1 MAYARISSWL
11 AVAAGF
17 FLLVLPRLIPICTG
31 LTAAGSPMRCHY
43 TYQAEF
49 LLTLIAI
56 ILAGALLVLKTA
68 EARMMTG
75 FTLALVA
82 IVLALLP
89 EAWVSGICANGAC
102 QKTAFF
108 TAAGAGLLAFAGA
121 FIAWLNYRQY
131 REENR

>member
-1 MAYARISSWL
+1 MRYDKILGWI
-11 AVAAGF
+11 AVVTGF
-17 FLLVLPRLIPICTG
+17 FLLVLPRVIPICTG

-49 LLTLIAI
+49 LLTLIAV
-56 ILAGALLVLKTA
+56 ILAGALFVLKTA

-89 EAWVSGICANGAC
+89 EPWVSGICANGGC

-108 TAAGAGLLAFAGA
+108 TAVGAGLLAITGA
-121 FIAWLNYRQY
+121 VIAWLNYRQY
-131 REENR
+131 RETQE